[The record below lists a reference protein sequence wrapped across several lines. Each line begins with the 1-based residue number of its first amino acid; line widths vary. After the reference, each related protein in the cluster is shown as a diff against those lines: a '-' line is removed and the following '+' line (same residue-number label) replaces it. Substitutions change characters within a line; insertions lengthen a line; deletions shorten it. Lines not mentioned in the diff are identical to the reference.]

1 MRSVLPVL
9 LLVGATCAMAQPVR
23 RAWIV
28 DGSAPQDAIDASA
41 HARMVEHLRERAA
54 QVAPLRAKAAGVAP
68 LAWPLQAAAGF
79 TPFGY
84 TGTAYFVDHDPAF
97 PGQVRD
103 YTCGARSYDTA
114 AGYNH
119 GGTDYYLWPFP
130 WLLMDEGSVRVV
142 AAAPGVIIEKHD
154 GFFDRDCAID
164 FATSNAINAVYIL
177 QDDGLTAWYLHLR
190 KGSVTRMPIGSRVA
204 AGDVLGQ
211 VGSSGP
217 SSLPHLH
224 FELTDDATGQVID
237 PRHGSCN
244 AAPERWIVAQPYEA
258 PRILSLTT
266 HSAEP
271 ETVDCGVA
279 DGAAVHDT
287 AHARD
292 RFSPGDT
299 VWAFAAYADHRNGEV
314 TAFSLLRPDGSP
326 FAQWTFDLAS
336 EHLERPF
343 YSGTAWDWS
352 YTLPAD
358 APSGEWTLQADF
370 AGQTYRHVFS
380 VAPAIGPN
388 QHGLA
393 GSWAN
398 PATPGQGVVLD
409 VQADYY
415 GAGTGLLFGGWFT
428 YDASTT
434 GDRRW
439 YTIQAQVQAA
449 SPAITTAIYQTTGG
463 RFDTALATT
472 TDVVGEATLRFDDC
486 THGTLQYLF
495 TDGSARRGTI
505 PLTRLLD
512 NVSCTPAGDDGSATA
527 TDLHAGTWADLSNG
541 GQGLVLDINAAQR
554 VLFGAWYTFAPTA
567 DATSG
572 APGQRW
578 YTLQALLANGT
589 AIDDIGLYETS
600 GGVFDGPQPT
610 TTVPVGSA
618 RLAFHGCSA
627 ATLDYAFNAG
637 ADAPRSGRLDLV
649 RITAPPPG
657 CNP

>member
-97 PGQVRD
+97 PGHVRD

-190 KGSVTRMPIGSRVA
+190 KGSVTRVPVGSRVA
-204 AGDVLGQ
+204 AGDYLGQ

-224 FELTDDATGQVID
+224 FELTDDATGQVVD

-244 AAPERWIVAQPYEA
+244 AAPERWIVPQPYEA
-258 PRILSLTT
+258 PRILSLST

-271 ETVDCGVA
+271 ETVDCGIA
-279 DGAAVHDT
+279 DGAPVRDS
-287 AHARD
+287 AHAQD
-292 RFSPGDT
+292 RFRPGDT
-299 VWAFAAYADHRNGEV
+299 LWAFAAYADHRNGEV
-314 TAFSLLRPDGSP
+314 TAFSLLRPDGST
-326 FAQWTFDLAS
+326 FAQWSFDLAS
-336 EHLERPF
+336 EQLERPF

-352 YTLPAD
+352 HVLPAD
-358 APSGEWTLQADF
+358 SPIGEWTLQAVF
-370 AGQTYRHVFS
+370 AGQTYRHAFT
-380 VAPAIGPN
+380 VAPAIDPN
-388 QHGLA
+388 QHGLG

-398 PATPGQGVVLD
+398 AATPGQGLLLD

-428 YDASTT
+428 YDASPT
-434 GDRRW
+434 GERRW
-439 YTIQAQVQAA
+439 YTIQAQVEAGRAA
-449 SPAITTAIYQTTGG
+449 TATPIYQTTGG
-463 RFDTALATT
+463 RFDTMLATT
-472 TDVVGEATLRFDDC
+472 TNAVGEATLRFDDC
-486 THGTLQYLF
+486 THGTLRYLF
-495 TDGSARRGTI
+495 TDGSARSGTI

-512 NVSCTPAGDDGSATA
+512 NVSCTPLGDDGSAIT
-527 TDLHAGTWADLSNG
+527 TDLLSGTWADPANS
-541 GQGLVLDINAAQR
+541 GQGLVLDINSRQHL
-554 VLFGAWYTFAPTA
+554 LFGAWYTFAPTA
-567 DATSG
+567 GTTTGPS
-572 APGQRW
+572 GQRW
-578 YTLQALLANGT
+578 YTLQAALPDDMI
-589 AIDDIGLYETS
+589 IDNIGLYETS
-600 GGVFDGPQPT
+600 GGVFDGSAAT
-610 TTVPVGSA
+610 STSAVGSA
-618 RLAFHGCSA
+618 RLQFDGCSA

-637 ADAPRSGRLDLV
+637 ADGQRSGSLNLV
-649 RITAPPPG
+649 RVTAPPPG
-657 CNP
+657 CP